1 MESKDSSVNVKSPSI
16 TECTRTRELIGIIFE
31 EEGQKWERNNNGE
44 ISRVELS
51 WFDVNTKN
59 TISTRRADNVSRRIM
74 IQRYSQLY
82 DDISEYR
89 SRCYSSCK
97 VQFLHGGWRRGRR
110 ELIGY
115 FLKRYGT

>member
-31 EEGQKWERNNNGE
+31 EEGQKWERNNNGV

-59 TISTRRADNVSRRIM
+59 TISTRRADNISRRIM

-82 DDISEYR
+82 DDRYR
-89 SRCYSSCK
+89 NIVPDVIPLVKFSFFMEVDVAEDGNWSDT
-97 VQFLHGGWRRGRR
+97 F
-110 ELIGY
+110 
-115 FLKRYGT
+115 